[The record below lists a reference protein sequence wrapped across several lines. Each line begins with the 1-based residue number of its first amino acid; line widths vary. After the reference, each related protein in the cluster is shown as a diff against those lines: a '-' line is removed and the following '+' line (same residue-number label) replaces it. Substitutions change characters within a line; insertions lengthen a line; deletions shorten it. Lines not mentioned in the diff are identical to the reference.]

1 MNYYHITADIDDD
14 DINDDDLQPISN
26 LRSEADGDE
35 PNWLIISS
43 RKEQPLQPPQPPSEP
58 QPPAQET
65 PPVKVRL
72 RPKQKN
78 VSHRISLSQRLSQFW
93 WNHTAGEAVGEASGE
108 AVGEVAGEAAGKA
121 ASSCSVDANA
131 NAENDQDL
139 PSSTKVNN
147 KDPAEAVAQKI
158 TELFGSLQ
166 NGNGLEEAS
175 EAVQAVKSVEQP
187 PLAQPRR
194 RPRRSNP
201 LRQQR
206 LRHLNTVSGYFNDW
220 TQWMTKTEANALN
233 G

>member
-14 DINDDDLQPISN
+14 DDNDDDDLQPISS

-35 PNWLIISS
+35 PNWLIISP
-43 RKEQPLQPPQPPSEP
+43 RKEQQQPPQPPSEP
-58 QPPAQET
+58 QPPAPET

-93 WNHTAGEAVGEASGE
+93 WNHTAGEAVGEA
-108 AVGEVAGEAAGKA
+108 AGEVAGEA

-147 KDPAEAVAQKI
+147 EDPAVAQKI

>member
-93 WNHTAGEAVGEASGE
+93 WNHTAGEAVGEA
-108 AVGEVAGEAAGKA
+108 AGEV

-166 NGNGLEEAS
+166 NGLEEAN
-175 EAVQAVKSVEQP
+175 EAVQAVKSVGQP

>member
-35 PNWLIISS
+35 PNWLIISPRS
-43 RKEQPLQPPQPPSEP
+43 QQQQPLQPPQPPSEA

-93 WNHTAGEAVGEASGE
+93 WNHTAGEA
-108 AVGEVAGEAAGKA
+108 AGEAASEA

-147 KDPAEAVAQKI
+147 KDPAVAQKI

-220 TQWMTKTEANALN
+220 TQWMTKTEANALK

>member
-1 MNYYHITADIDDD
+1 MNYYHITADIDNEDD
-14 DINDDDLQPISN
+14 SDDDDLQPISS
-26 LRSEADGDE
+26 LRLEDGDE
-35 PNWLIISS
+35 PNWLIISP
-43 RKEQPLQPPQPPSEP
+43 RKEQQQPLQPPSEP
-58 QPPAQET
+58 QPPAIET

-93 WNHTAGEAVGEASGE
+93 WNHAASEAADHAGDHAG
-108 AVGEVAGEAAGKA
+108 GEAA
-121 ASSCSVDANA
+121 SSSPSVDANA

-139 PSSTKVNN
+139 PSSSKVNN
-147 KDPAEAVAQKI
+147 EDPAVAQKI
-158 TELFGSLQ
+158 TEIFGSLQ

-206 LRHLNTVSGYFNDW
+206 LRHLNTISGYFNDW

>member
-14 DINDDDLQPISN
+14 DDNDDDDLQPISS

-35 PNWLIISS
+35 PNWLIISPRS
-43 RKEQPLQPPQPPSEP
+43 EQQQPLQPPQPPSEP
-58 QPPAQET
+58 QPPVPET

-93 WNHTAGEAVGEASGE
+93 WNHTAGEAVGEAAGE
-108 AVGEVAGEAAGKA
+108 AAGEVAGEA

-147 KDPAEAVAQKI
+147 EDPAVAQKI

>member
-1 MNYYHITADIDDD
+1 MNYYHITADIDDED
-14 DINDDDLQPISN
+14 DIDDDDLQPISS
-26 LRSEADGDE
+26 LRSEADDDE
-35 PNWLIISS
+35 PNWLMISP
-43 RKEQPLQPPQPPSEP
+43 RKEQQQPLQPPQPPSEP
-58 QPPAQET
+58 QLPAPET

-93 WNHTAGEAVGEASGE
+93 WNHTTGEA
-108 AVGEVAGEAAGKA
+108 AGEAA
-121 ASSCSVDANA
+121 SSSLSVDANA

-139 PSSTKVNN
+139 PSSSKVNN
-147 KDPAEAVAQKI
+147 KDPAVAQKI

-175 EAVQAVKSVEQP
+175 EAVQAVKSAEQP

>member
-14 DINDDDLQPISN
+14 DDNDDDDLQPISS

-35 PNWLIISS
+35 PNWLIISP
-43 RKEQPLQPPQPPSEP
+43 RKEQQQHPQPPSEP
-58 QPPAQET
+58 QPPATET

-93 WNHTAGEAVGEASGE
+93 WNHTAGEAVGEA
-108 AVGEVAGEAAGKA
+108 AGEA

-147 KDPAEAVAQKI
+147 EDPAVAQKI

>member
-1 MNYYHITADIDDD
+1 MNYYHITADIDDGD
-14 DINDDDLQPISN
+14 DSDDDDLQPISS
-26 LRSEADGDE
+26 LRSEDGDE

-43 RKEQPLQPPQPPSEP
+43 SREQQQLPQPPPEN
-58 QPPAQET
+58 QPPAPKT

-93 WNHTAGEAVGEASGE
+93 WNHAASEAADHAADYAG
-108 AVGEVAGEAAGKA
+108 GEAA
-121 ASSCSVDANA
+121 SSSPSVDANA
-131 NAENDQDL
+131 NAEKDQDL
-139 PSSTKVNN
+139 PSSSKVNN
-147 KDPAEAVAQKI
+147 EDPAVAQKI
-158 TELFGSLQ
+158 TELFGLLQ

-175 EAVQAVKSVEQP
+175 EEAVQSAEQP

>member
-14 DINDDDLQPISN
+14 DDNDDDDLQPISS

-35 PNWLIISS
+35 PNWLIISPRS
-43 RKEQPLQPPQPPSEP
+43 EQQKPLQPPQPPSEP
-58 QPPAQET
+58 QPPAPET

-93 WNHTAGEAVGEASGE
+93 WNHTAGEAVGEAVGE
-108 AVGEVAGEAAGKA
+108 AAGEVAGEA

-147 KDPAEAVAQKI
+147 EDPAVAQKI

-220 TQWMTKTEANALN
+220 TQWMTKTEANVLN

>member
-14 DINDDDLQPISN
+14 DDNDDDDLQPISS

-35 PNWLIISS
+35 PNWLIISP
-43 RKEQPLQPPQPPSEP
+43 RKEQQQPPQPPSEP
-58 QPPAQET
+58 QPPAPET

-93 WNHTAGEAVGEASGE
+93 WNHTAGEAVGEA
-108 AVGEVAGEAAGKA
+108 AGEA

-147 KDPAEAVAQKI
+147 EDPAVAQKI